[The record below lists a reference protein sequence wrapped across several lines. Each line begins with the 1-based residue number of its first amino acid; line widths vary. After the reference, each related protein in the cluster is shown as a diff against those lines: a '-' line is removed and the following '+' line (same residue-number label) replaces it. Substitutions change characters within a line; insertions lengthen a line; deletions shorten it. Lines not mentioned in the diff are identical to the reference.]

1 LTVLADEARHLGQL
15 SGRAVGGIAQGASQL
30 HTAIADRVFRAVG
43 PSATPV
49 RVVHDWIAGAAYRTT
64 GRALAAGGW
73 LGGEIAGHRASAAPQ
88 AGPLAD
94 KPRARA
100 VLGFVNG
107 AVGDVLERDFS
118 ALALPMRL
126 RHDGRDLAMER
137 SALTAAYPQASDRI
151 AVFLHGLVETE
162 DAWRYKASR
171 HYDDPAV
178 TYGALLQQELG
189 YSPVWIRYN
198 TGRRISHKGR
208 DLARLLHEL
217 EQAWPVRLREVVL
230 IGHSMGALVARSA
243 LAQATETEA
252 SEGDDGDGHWSRLVT
267 ATVMLAAPHL
277 GAPLEQSVN
286 RLAHRLRRLGETRWL
301 ASALELRSVGIKDLR
316 FGNLVEADWAES
328 DVHALTSSRTHL
340 PLHPGARHFAVLGT
354 LGQKHD
360 SRVGSFVG
368 DLLVRPSSA
377 LGDTGD
383 ETRLAFADDDVHH
396 VAGVHHLDLL
406 NHPAVYEQLRSWLS
420 PTRSA

>member
-1 LTVLADEARHLGQL
+1 MGQL
-15 SGRAVGGIAQGASQL
+15 SGRAVGGIAQGASEL

-49 RVVHDWIAGAAYRTT
+49 RVVHDWIAGAAYRTA

-88 AGPLAD
+88 AAPLAD

-126 RHDGRDLAMER
+126 RHEGRDLPVER
-137 SALTAAYPQASDRI
+137 SALAAAYPQASDRI

-198 TGRRISHKGR
+198 TGRRISHNGR

-217 EQAWPVRLREVVL
+217 EQAWPVTLREVVL
-230 IGHSMGALVARSA
+230 IGHSMGGLVARSA
-243 LAQATETEA
+243 LAQTPETDENGTD
-252 SEGDDGDGHWSRLVT
+252 SGDGHWSRLVS
-267 ATVMLAAPHL
+267 ATVMLATPHL

-286 RLAHRLRRLGETRWL
+286 RLAHRLRRRGETNWL
-301 ASALELRSVGIKDLR
+301 AAALDLRSVGIKDLR
-316 FGNLVEADWAES
+316 FGNLVDDDWAEA

-340 PLHPGARHFAVLGT
+340 PLHPGSRHFAVLGT
-354 LGQKHD
+354 LGRRHD
-360 SRVGSFVG
+360 SRVGLVLG

-383 ETRLAFADDDVHH
+383 ETRLAFDGRRRPSRRRRASSGS
-396 VAGVHHLDLL
+396 AESPCGV
-406 NHPAVYEQLRSWLS
+406 
-420 PTRSA
+420 